1 MNNQQVPKADSKFQ
15 KIVRANHK
23 KWKIRLLS
31 KGGQKADSGGGPYK
45 VKPDYK
51 MGKSAPDMIGE
62 KQLNEIIK
70 EEIKRAL
77 IEEGFLDDAVS
88 KGKEL
93 YQKFTSMF
101 SGDVKSSANLEGL
114 VSKYNIDPKSDLSL
128 GRKELQDKFGGFEG
142 YIEFL
147 WKMFDENKSSLS
159 GWQRDKTIDLIKQI
173 APKYGVEPYIIIGT
187 MMGESGGMPVGIYSQ
202 TISSRGN
209 PQAAISANST
219 AYGMGQIVHS
229 TYESVKNQIG
239 VPHYMIWIPEY
250 GIEATIALISKLIKQ
265 RGSLE
270 AAMASYAGSSGGGER
285 KLAAIEKAKEQYGSL
300 AESKKKGKDDRCVR
314 IAKRKYKAWPS
325 AYASGA
331 VVKCR
336 QGKIWKGVSE
346 GTEELDE
353 EWSEKYKRS
362 IDCKHPKGFSQKAH
376 CQGRKKNEEVELEE
390 RKLGKPSSETNLGD
404 WFKRK
409 GAPGKKGGWVDC
421 NTCRDGKCKP
431 CGRQDGESRSKYP
444 RCRPTPSQCKGYKRR
459 DSNLQREEMNEGREG
474 NT

>member
-23 KWKIRLLS
+23 KWKLRLLS
-31 KGGQKADSGGGPYK
+31 KGGQKSDSGGGPYK
-45 VKPDYK
+45 EKPDYK

-70 EEIKRAL
+70 QELEKAL
-77 IEEGFLDDAVS
+77 LEEGFLDDVVS

-114 VSKYNIDPKSDLSL
+114 VNKYNIDPKSDLSL

-159 GWQRDKTIDLIKQI
+159 GWSRDKTIELIKQI

-202 TISSRGN
+202 TMSSRGN

-229 TYESVKNQIG
+229 TYESVKNQVG

-336 QGKIWKGVSE
+336 QGKIWKNIKE
-346 GTEELDE
+346 EEELDE
-353 EWSEKYKRS
+353 TKKKA
-362 IDCKHPKGFSQKAH
+362 KHTANKALH
-376 CQGRKKNEEVELEE
+376 TANKALATGLAGLMAVLPPSDTMKPTKKPPVSKKHKEELEE
-390 RKLGKPSSETNLGD
+390 ELERIEGIFGTTLEDDFKIQAITEHIKDYRSWELEELLKNGKQYL
-404 WFKRK
+404 
-409 GAPGKKGGWVDC
+409 KK
-421 NTCRDGKCKP
+421 
-431 CGRQDGESRSKYP
+431 
-444 RCRPTPSQCKGYKRR
+444 
-459 DSNLQREEMNEGREG
+459 
-474 NT
+474 